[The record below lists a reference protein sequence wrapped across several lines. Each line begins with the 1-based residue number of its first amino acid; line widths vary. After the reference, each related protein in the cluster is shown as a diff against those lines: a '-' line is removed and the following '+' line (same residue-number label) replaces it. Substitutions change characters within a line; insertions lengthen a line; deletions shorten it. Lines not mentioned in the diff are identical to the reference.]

1 MTVPVDNQILMMM
14 MMVMKTT
21 MTTMMI
27 MMMTT
32 TTTTSTMMR
41 MRMRMR
47 MMTTVIVIKDIE
59 YFKNSCRTVGG
70 TASTKGITVRVVVAV
85 ALSMRRRICGR
96 GACVDGGSG

>member
-27 MMMTT
+27 MMMTST
-32 TTTTSTMMR
+32 TMMR
-41 MRMRMR
+41 MRMLL
-47 MMTTVIVIKDIE
+47 MTTVIVITDIE

-70 TASTKGITVRVVVAV
+70 TASTKGITVRVVAAV
-85 ALSMRRRICGR
+85 ALSMRRKDLWSR
-96 GACVDGGSG
+96 CVC